1 MARAG
6 RPIVVFDSGEGGLT
20 LLKQAWALYPG
31 EKYIYICDTA
41 HFPYGQRPL
50 AEVRT
55 FFLGVLRYALTL
67 APKAVVIA
75 CNTATAAAL
84 DAAREA
90 SGGVPVVGVVEP
102 GILAAVR
109 ATENRRIGVLTT
121 VATHRSGIYERGLR
135 AAEARA
141 VVWQR
146 PCPLLVV
153 LAENGRVTGPESRAA
168 VARCVEGL
176 LAEGVD
182 TVILGCTHFPHM
194 QAIFAEVVGNRAHLI
209 DPGLETAKI
218 LPRYVASLMREGSGS
233 VSLFTTGDPERV
245 ARVGRQLW
253 EHLVMQPEQL
263 AWEDGEV
270 VRRR

>member
-31 EKYIYICDTA
+31 EDYIYICDTE

-50 AEVRT
+50 VQVRT
-55 FFLGVLRYALTL
+55 FFLGVLTYALTL
-67 APKAVVIA
+67 DPKAVIIA

-84 DAAREA
+84 DAARA
-90 SGGVPVVGVVEP
+90 VSGDVPVVGVVEP

-109 ATENRRIGVLTT
+109 VTHNRRIGVLTT
-121 VATHRSGIYERGLR
+121 VATHRSGIYQNGLR

-168 VARCVEGL
+168 VAHCVQGL
-176 LAEGVD
+176 LAEDVD
-182 TVILGCTHFPHM
+182 TLILGCTHFPHM
-194 QAIFAEVVGNRAHLI
+194 QAIFAEVVGDRAHLI

-218 LPRYVASLMREGSGS
+218 LPHYVVGLQREGLGT
-233 VSLFTTGDPERV
+233 VSLLTTGQPERV
-245 ARVGRQLW
+245 LRVGRQLW
-253 EHLVMQPEQL
+253 EHIVMRPGQL